1 MQNAVKIVK
10 KNSKKYLSLDF
21 RSEPGIN
28 NALLLRI
35 IKDYYLALI
44 RIRAKLWKLFGSKNG
59 RKG

>member
-28 NALLLRI
+28 NAFV
-35 IKDYYLALI
+35 IKDY
-44 RIRAKLWKLFGSKNG
+44 
-59 RKG
+59 